1 AVGDHG
7 CEYMTGGTVVILGN
21 TGRNFAAGMSGG
33 VAYVL
38 DEAKTLRKHCNPEM
52 VDLDAVTE
60 LEEINRVR
68 EMIERHA
75 LYTGS
80 RRARQ
85 ILAQWAEYLPRLV
98 KVIPRDYKRV
108 LEALKQVEQSGLKG
122 EDAFMAAFEANK
134 SDLKRV
140 SGN

>member
-1 AVGDHG
+1 
-7 CEYMTGGTVVILGN
+7 
-21 TGRNFAAGMSGG
+21 
-33 VAYVL
+33 
-38 DEAKTLRKHCNPEM
+38 
-52 VDLDAVTE
+52 